1 MNEPTEPT
9 FNEQDIEDGLMND
22 LPTDSRTPKKLIS
35 EKETVQRGLAPLGLL
50 CRACGAPAG
59 EVRNINLYVI
69 GSEGLNVCHD
79 CEMQI
84 VEFCR
89 SMIRTATKARMA
101 GYRACKQVADAKQ
114 HNADIRRSGSTP
126 EPTKKNGI

>member
-1 MNEPTEPT
+1 VVGSG
-9 FNEQDIEDGLMND
+9 D
-22 LPTDSRTPKKLIS
+22 
-35 EKETVQRGLAPLGLL
+35 LL
-50 CRACGAPAG
+50 CRVCGAPVSD
-59 EVRNINLYVI
+59 VRNINLYVI

-101 GYRACKQVADAKQ
+101 GYRACKKVAAAKAEVETR
-114 HNADIRRSGSTP
+114 HNDKS
-126 EPTKKNGI
+126 

>member
-1 MNEPTEPT
+1 MIKLESEANKSEAT
-9 FNEQDIEDGLMND
+9 
-22 LPTDSRTPKKLIS
+22 TPVGS
-35 EKETVQRGLAPLGLL
+35 GTVL
-50 CRACGAPAG
+50 CRACGAPAD

-101 GYRACKQVADAKQ
+101 GYRACKQVADAKR
-114 HNADIRRSGSTP
+114 HNVVREPSRTHDTQQP
-126 EPTKKNGI
+126 ET